1 MSSLKRAAALTF
13 AMVILLGLLPA
24 GVWAADAS
32 KPTVV
37 KVKTQAVGLVF
48 DGQELKLPEN
58 QHSFI
63 YQGRVYLPI
72 RYISYAL
79 QQTVGWDG
87 KKLQVTVD
95 EPNEKELAE
104 LQKQLVDN
112 SSSKAQSFKS
122 VTLPVR
128 TIKATLLFNGKAKA
142 LPEGQAM
149 FIYNGTIYVPVRFLA
164 EAIGTELNWDP
175 VSRTVNG
182 ESASYRAQFN
192 EETVPGKPGEN
203 NGGTTGNG
211 GAAGENDAGAGSQPG
226 AGGGSGGGGTGGGV
240 APAKP
245 TYEQITASAQ
255 SSLESLRDRCKTT
268 LLGMAEKYFAAA
280 DAAVKAQIKAEISAE
295 VDNCTSQ
302 FESLLSGISS
312 NLSSNGYSTD
322 IIEEYRKAFEAEMA
336 AGKAFAGNMS

>member
-1 MSSLKRAAALTF
+1 MHSLKRAAALTF

-37 KVKTQAVGLVF
+37 NVKTQAVGLVF
-48 DGQELKLPEN
+48 DGQELKLPEG

-79 QQTVGWDG
+79 QQTVGWDA

-104 LQKQLVDN
+104 LQKQLLDN
-112 SSSKAQSFKS
+112 SSSKAKAFKS

-128 TIKATLLFNGKAKA
+128 TSNATLLFNGKAKA
-142 LPEGQAM
+142 LPEGQAL
-149 FIYNGTIYVPVRFLA
+149 FIYSGTIYVPVRFLA
-164 EAIGTELNWDP
+164 EAIGTEMNWDP

-182 ESASYRAQFN
+182 ESAAYRAQFN
-192 EETVPGKPGEN
+192 EEAVPGQPGGDSGGTTTD
-203 NGGTTGNG
+203 NGGTA
-211 GAAGENDAGAGSQPG
+211 GANAGAGSQPA
-226 AGGGSGGGGTGGGV
+226 AGGGGGGGIGGGAV
-240 APAKP
+240 PAKP
-245 TYEQITASAQ
+245 TYEQITANAQ
-255 SSLESLRDRCKTT
+255 SSLESLRNSCKAKLIDMALKYHAASDATT
-268 LLGMAEKYFAAA
+268 
-280 DAAVKAQIKAEISAE
+280 KAQIKAEISTE

-302 FESLLSGISS
+302 FESLLSTISS
-312 NLSSNGYSTD
+312 NLSANGYSTD
-322 IIEEYRKAFEAEMA
+322 IIEEYRKAFDAELA
-336 AGKAFAGNMS
+336 AGRALAGKMG

>member
-1 MSSLKRAAALTF
+1 MRSLKRAAALTF

-104 LQKQLVDN
+104 LQKQLMDN
-112 SSSKAQSFKS
+112 SSGKAKPFKS

-149 FIYNGTIYVPVRFLA
+149 FIYDGAIYVPVRFLA
-164 EAIGTELNWDP
+164 EAIGTEMNWDP

-182 ESASYRAQFN
+182 ESAAYRAQFN
-192 EETVPGKPGEN
+192 EEKDPGKPNGTS
-203 NGGTTGNG
+203 GGTTGNE
-211 GAAGENDAGAGSQPG
+211 GAAGENAGAGSQPG
-226 AGGGSGGGGTGGGV
+226 AGGGGGGGNGGGV
-240 APAKP
+240 VPVKP

-255 SSLESLRDRCKTT
+255 SSLESLRDGCKTK
-268 LLGMAEKYFAAA
+268 LIGMAEKYLAAT
-280 DAAVKAQIKAEISAE
+280 DATVKAQIKAEISAE

-336 AGKAFAGNMS
+336 AGKALAGKMS